1 MNELVFKG
9 TSTHRGHLM
18 PWNII
23 KRWSFVIVEEQ
34 WKSIGERRKRGRVR
48 AEPSDPKRTKGYF
61 RCMVSIDRSTQ
72 PPSFISRAGC
82 HTSIG
87 FHGNCELLL
96 HTMRCAPCGVV
107 NEWRSELRNKWNVGY
122 RRDGYVERNHC
133 EAYKVY
139 TVKNKAFNTHT
150 HTHTH
155 MCSNIAI
162 VILLFN
168 PLMLTAA
175 KTGLT
180 ILEIFP
186 FQKYYLENIWR
197 RYVNQKSNNNS
208 PSNI

>member
-1 MNELVFKG
+1 MLFFIFHISKKKKTVTK
-9 TSTHRGHLM
+9 TYTHICYQYICSHLHLH
-18 PWNII
+18 N
-23 KRWSFVIVEEQ
+23 IVEEQ

-48 AEPSDPKRTKGYF
+48 AEPSDAKRTKGYF
-61 RCMVSIDRSTQ
+61 RCMVSIDRYTQ

-122 RRDGYVERNHC
+122 RRDGYVKRNHC

-155 MCSNIAI
+155 TH
-162 VILLFN
+162 V
-168 PLMLTAA
+168 
-175 KTGLT
+175 
-180 ILEIFP
+180 
-186 FQKYYLENIWR
+186 Q
-197 RYVNQKSNNNS
+197 
-208 PSNI
+208 